1 MKRFFIYSL
10 FMLFAQGGF
19 LHAQQIHGKV
29 TDKAGQPVDG
39 VAVILQTID
48 STYIE
53 AAITDT
59 AGAFYFKQLFETGS
73 SDYSQSA
80 AAQSALTGMK
90 GAGGAYRLLFQHLLY
105 VPSQKEITSADAG
118 VIPLTEKANEL
129 GEVTVR
135 GERPQVSVEGNK
147 LSYDVPQ
154 LVKNKT
160 ATNAY
165 EVLKELPGITG
176 QDGTLQLIGANRLHV
191 VLNGQLTTLS
201 LDQMIDLLKSMPAS
215 RVQKAEIM
223 YNAPARYNMK
233 GAVIN
238 VVLNNPVSQT
248 PALQGEVGVDY
259 GQAHYANGE
268 AHANLLYSSPNLQV
282 DVLVNGKKGRFFNGE
297 EILARHTLAGQ
308 DITEI
313 HQLGRNRKYLNRG
326 TARLGLE
333 YKLPNKDK
341 LSATYYFSGNKSRT
355 TQVAQTTYTDGIT
368 DKENKKDPYA
378 FSNSR
383 LTNHGH
389 AALHNGRLQYDGHA
403 GWTAGVDYTYYH
415 TPSDQL
421 FSDSQKQQ
429 DIDTTSTM
437 FNNMRQKISRI
448 AFFIDHT
455 LNFPTGW
462 TLSYGVHAGYTYSK
476 NYMDYLY
483 ERGNGYELDADATEM
498 NTQKEYN
505 GNVFAEVS
513 RNFGTHFSATAALK
527 GEYFKSDYDS
537 PQERKTLWEDWTLYP
552 TVSLSY
558 RFSPNHIMQ
567 LNVNSDKTYPSYWTV
582 SPQKTP
588 LNSYSVA
595 EGNPTLKPYRSYEGQ
610 LVYILRQKYILLG
623 FAEYTPDFFTQLP
636 YQSDTELKNV
646 FRFENMDYKWEYG
659 LALIVPFR
667 VGTWWNSR
675 VTLRGWRMHEKCDQ
689 FHSISYNR
697 KANVGLILMSNT
709 FDLSSRPNLKL
720 TLDGQY
726 VTEGAIQGVY
736 DLGSMYK
743 IGAGLKWTFA
753 KDRASLTLNA
763 SDIFRSGIP
772 KARIDQGTQWTRLWK
787 LNDERLVKLS
797 FVWKFGNYKEKKHE
811 TIDTS
816 RFGK

>member
-10 FMLFAQGGF
+10 FTLFAQGGF

-29 TDKAGQPVDG
+29 TDTAGQPVDG

-48 STYIE
+48 STYLE
-53 AAITDT
+53 ATITDT
-59 AGAFYFKQLFETGS
+59 AGVFYFKQSPAFDSPDT
-73 SDYSQSA
+73 SQPD
-80 AAQSALTGMK
+80 
-90 GAGGAYRLLFQHLLY
+90 AYRLLFQHLLY
-105 VPSQKEITSADAG
+105 THSQKEITSPDAG
-118 VIPLTEKANEL
+118 IIRLKEKANEL

-154 LVKNKT
+154 LVKDKT

-176 QDGTLQLIGANRLHV
+176 QDESLELIGASRLHV

-201 LDQMIDLLKSMPAS
+201 LGQMIDLLKSMPAS

-223 YNAPARYNMK
+223 YNAPAKYNLK
-233 GAVIN
+233 GALIN
-238 VVLNNPVSQT
+238 VVLNKPVSKT

-259 GQAHYANGE
+259 GQAHYASGE
-268 AHANLLYSSPNLQV
+268 AHANLLYSSPNLQL
-282 DVLVNGKKGRFFNGE
+282 DMLVNGKKGRYFSGE
-297 EILARHTLAGQ
+297 EMLARHTLAGQ
-308 DITEI
+308 GITEI
-313 HQLGRNRKYLNRG
+313 HQLGRSRKYMHQG
-326 TARLGLE
+326 TTRLGME

-341 LSATYYFSGNKSRT
+341 FSAAYYFTGHKSRGR
-355 TQVAQTTYTDGIT
+355 QSAQTGYTDGINEG
-368 DKENKKDPYA
+368 ENKKEPYA
-378 FSNSR
+378 LSNSR
-383 LTNHGH
+383 LKSHGRS
-389 AALHNGRLQYDGHA
+389 ALHNVRFQYDGHA
-403 GWTAGVDYTYYH
+403 GWTAGGDYTYYY

-421 FSDSQKQQ
+421 FSDARTQQ
-429 DIDTTSTM
+429 NIDTISTM
-437 FNNMRQKISRI
+437 LNNMRQKISRV
-448 AFFIDHT
+448 AFFMNHT

-462 TLSYGVHAGYTYSK
+462 ALTYGVHAGYTYSK

-483 ERGNGYELDADATEM
+483 ERENGYEPDRDATET
-498 NTQKEYN
+498 NTQKEYT

-513 RNFGTHFSATAALK
+513 RNFGKRFSATAALK
-527 GEYFKSDYDS
+527 GEYFKSDYIS
-537 PQERKTLWEDWTLYP
+537 PTERRTLWEDWTLYP

-558 RFSPNHIMQ
+558 RFSPKHLMQ

-588 LNSYSVA
+588 LNSYSIA

-689 FHSISYNR
+689 FHSMSYDR
-697 KANVGLILMSNT
+697 KANVGLILMTNT
-709 FDLSSRPNLKL
+709 FNLSSRPNVKL
-720 TLDGQY
+720 TVDGQY

-736 DLGSMYK
+736 DLGSVYK
-743 IGAGLKWTFA
+743 VGAGLKWTFA
-753 KDRASLTLNA
+753 KERASLTFYA

-772 KARIDQGTQWTRLWK
+772 DARINQGTQWTRLWK
-787 LNDERLVKLS
+787 LNDARLVKLS
-797 FVWKFGNYKEKKHE
+797 FTWKFGSYKEKKHE
-811 TIDTS
+811 KIDTS